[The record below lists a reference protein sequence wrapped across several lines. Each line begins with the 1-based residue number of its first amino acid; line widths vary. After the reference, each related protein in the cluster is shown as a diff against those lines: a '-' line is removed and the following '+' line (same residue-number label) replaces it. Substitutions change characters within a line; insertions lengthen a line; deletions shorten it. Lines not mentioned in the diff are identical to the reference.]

1 MPVNRLVVASKSKY
15 LGMRAGHERPR
26 LGSLGLPLALSIIC
40 LAPGCSRKNTTRSET
55 VRTVKTIT
63 IPTEDR
69 FDVRSFPGRVE
80 ASKRVELAFQVPGVL
95 VNLPVKEGQSVARG
109 EIIAQLRSEGFK
121 ARLETVQGQL
131 DQARAV
137 LKALH
142 LGDRP
147 EEQLLQEA
155 QEHVTAVKLANA
167 RTEFER
173 YAQLAQ
179 SGAASRSEYDLAETN
194 YLVAQEDHKTALQ
207 LIERRTP
214 GRQLDIDAQEAAV
227 RRFSGLVGEAK
238 LRLEDCTLRAPF
250 DGVVAERFV
259 DEGQSIT
266 VNRPVVRFQSFGA
279 IDIVVNV
286 PAAVMTSD
294 IRSRSIEGF
303 LAEISGAPGRQ
314 YPVHIKEVPQV
325 ADATTRTFPVRFEMK
340 PPSDLTVLPGMTAT
354 VTVSYRFVQAGDRML
369 AGLGR

>member
-1 MPVNRLVVASKSKY
+1 MMPLDPIVVGSKSKY
-15 LGMRAGHERPR
+15 LEKRAGHESPK

-55 VRTVKTIT
+55 VRTVKTIALPGDT
-63 IPTEDR
+63 LNMS
-69 FDVRSFPGRVE
+69 SFAGRVE
-80 ASKRVELAFQVPGVL
+80 ASKRVDLAFQVPGVL
-95 VNLPVKEGQSVARG
+95 VKLRVKEGQDVARG
-109 EIIAQLRSEGFK
+109 EIIAQLRLEGFK

-137 LKALH
+137 LKALQ
-142 LGDRP
+142 LDERP
-147 EEQLLQEA
+147 EEQLLREA
-155 QEHVTAVKLANA
+155 QEHVAAVKLTNA

-179 SGAASRSEYDLAETN
+179 SGAASRSEFDLAETN

-207 LIERRTP
+207 LLERRTP
-214 GRQLDIDAQEAAV
+214 DRQVDIEAQEGVV

-238 LRLEDCTLRAPF
+238 LRLEDSTLRAPF

-266 VNRPVVRFQSFGA
+266 VDRPVVRFQSFGA
-279 IDIVVNV
+279 IDIVVDV

-294 IRSRSIEGF
+294 IRSRSIVGF
-303 LAEISGAPGRQ
+303 LAEISGAPGRR
-314 YPVHIKEVPQV
+314 YPVHIKEVAQV
-325 ADATTRTFPVRFEMK
+325 ADPTTRTFPVRFEMK
-340 PPSDLTVLPGMTAT
+340 PPSGLTVLPGMTAT
-354 VTVSYRFVQAGDRML
+354 ITVSHRLVHTGDRMF
-369 AGLGR
+369 AGLGH

>member
-1 MPVNRLVVASKSKY
+1 MPLDPIVVGSKSKY
-15 LGMRAGHERPR
+15 LEKRPGHESPK

-55 VRTVKTIT
+55 VRTVKTIALPGDT
-63 IPTEDR
+63 LNMS
-69 FDVRSFPGRVE
+69 SFAGRVE
-80 ASKRVELAFQVPGVL
+80 ASKRVDLAFQVPGVL
-95 VNLPVKEGQSVARG
+95 VKLRVKEGQDVARG
-109 EIIAQLRSEGFK
+109 EIIAQLRLEGFK

-137 LKALH
+137 LKALQ
-142 LGDRP
+142 LDERP
-147 EEQLLQEA
+147 EEQLLREA
-155 QEHVTAVKLANA
+155 QEHVAAVKLTNA

-179 SGAASRSEYDLAETN
+179 SGAASRSEFDLAETN

-207 LIERRTP
+207 LLERRTP
-214 GRQLDIDAQEAAV
+214 DRQVDIEAQEGVV

-238 LRLEDCTLRAPF
+238 LRLEDSTLRAPF

-266 VNRPVVRFQSFGA
+266 VDRPVVRFQSFGA
-279 IDIVVNV
+279 IDIVVDV

-294 IRSRSIEGF
+294 IRSRSIVGF
-303 LAEISGAPGRQ
+303 LAEISGAPGRR
-314 YPVHIKEVPQV
+314 YPVHIKEVAQV
-325 ADATTRTFPVRFEMK
+325 ADPTTRTFPVRFEMK
-340 PPSDLTVLPGMTAT
+340 PPSGLTVLPGMTAT
-354 VTVSYRFVQAGDRML
+354 ITVSHRLVHTGDRML
-369 AGLGR
+369 AGLGH